1 LQVEKQFFDIFL
13 NQISEKA
20 NVLLTIFVLIRCAS
34 SQNAYSPHVVYDDN
48 NKVYAVK
55 MTSSSFLRF
64 IDSTGTFY
72 AKGVTNGKDY
82 IGKGHTAKLVGQGQ
96 ESKYQTKA
104 EAQALLDYWNLMV
117 AQREAQ
123 KKKPSHYSD

>member
-1 LQVEKQFFDIFL
+1 MKKLMFI
-13 NQISEKA
+13 
-20 NVLLTIFVLIRCAS
+20 LTIFLIVRGAS
-34 SQNAYSPHVVYDDN
+34 AQKAFSPHVVYDDN

-55 MTSSSFLRF
+55 MTPSSFLRF

-72 AKGVTNGKDY
+72 TKGVTNGKDY

-96 ESKYQTKA
+96 ETKYQTKA

-117 AQREAQ
+117 AQKEAM
-123 KKKPSHYSD
+123 KKKPSHYAD